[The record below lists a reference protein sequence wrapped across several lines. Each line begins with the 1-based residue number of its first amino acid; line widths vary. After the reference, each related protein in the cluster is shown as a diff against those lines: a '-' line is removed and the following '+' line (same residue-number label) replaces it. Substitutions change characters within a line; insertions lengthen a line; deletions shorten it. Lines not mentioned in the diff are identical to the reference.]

1 MHDYVQYTGN
11 RTRIRPDP
19 WTAGKKWEANPR
31 VRLLKILDDCLK
43 GKVNKITNIVFNEIF
58 LK

>member
-1 MHDYVQYTGN
+1 MDGGTGG
-11 RTRIRPDP
+11 PGGFSP
-19 WTAGKKWEANPR
+19 SPPQKQKWEANPR

-43 GKVNKITNIVFNEIF
+43 GKVNKITNIVVNEIF